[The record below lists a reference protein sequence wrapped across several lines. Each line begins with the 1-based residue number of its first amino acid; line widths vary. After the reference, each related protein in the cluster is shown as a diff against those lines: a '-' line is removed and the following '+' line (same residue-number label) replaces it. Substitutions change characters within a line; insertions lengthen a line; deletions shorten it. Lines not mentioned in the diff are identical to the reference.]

1 MKKTYQQ
8 LKSELDEIIVKLEDP
23 DIDIDEALTLHQKA
37 GALTR
42 DLDQYLSQREQK
54 FKKIKP

>member
-37 GALTR
+37 SALIR